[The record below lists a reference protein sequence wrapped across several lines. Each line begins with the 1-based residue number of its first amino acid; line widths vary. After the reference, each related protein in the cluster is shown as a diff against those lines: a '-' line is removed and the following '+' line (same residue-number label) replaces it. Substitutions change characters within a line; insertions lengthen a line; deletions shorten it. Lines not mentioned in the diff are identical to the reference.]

1 MELVLIILAYLI
13 GSIPSGYIIARMHGI
28 DDIRLHGSGNIGATN
43 VARILG
49 TKFFFIVFLADFLK
63 SLLFLLVMQFFGLTP
78 ASIILCGLALIFGNG
93 ASIFL
98 QFRGGKAVATSCGVI
113 AALNPFLVLAILIPW
128 LLVLWST
135 KRIGIASGAA
145 YFMLPFFAAFTHDP
159 SLLVPCTLLISL
171 WGIFLHRSNIREFL
185 ASSASF

>member
-1 MELVLIILAYLI
+1 MELLLIIIAYVI
-13 GSIPSGYIIARMHGI
+13 GSIPSGYIIARWNGI
-28 DDIRLHGSGNIGATN
+28 EDIRLHGSGNIGATN

-49 TKFFFIVFLADFLK
+49 TKFFFIIFLADFLK
-63 SLLFLLVMQFFGLTP
+63 SYLFLSLMQFFGWAPEIVVL
-78 ASIILCGLALIFGNG
+78 SGLALIFGNG

-98 QFRGGKAVATSCGVI
+98 LFRGGKAVATSCGVLG
-113 AALNPFLVLAILIPW
+113 ALNPFLALAVFIPW
-128 LLVLWST
+128 LLVAWVT

-145 YFMLPFFAAFTHDP
+145 YFILPIFAIFAHDA
-159 SLLVPCTLLISL
+159 SLLVPTTLLISI

>member
-1 MELVLIILAYLI
+1 MELLLIGLAYLI
-13 GSIPSGYIIARMHGI
+13 GSIPSGYLIARFYGVE
-28 DDIRLHGSGNIGATN
+28 DIRSHGSGNIGATN

-49 TKFFFIVFLADFLK
+49 ATFFFIVFAADFLK
-63 SLLFLLVMQFFGLTP
+63 AYLFILAMQFFCM
-78 ASIILCGLALIFGNG
+78 AQISIMLAGLALIFGNG

-98 QFRGGKAVATSCGVI
+98 QFRGGKAVATSCGVLSAVSPLLVI
-113 AALNPFLVLAILIPW
+113 AVFIPW
-128 LLVLWST
+128 LLVLWAT

-145 YFMLPFFAAFTHDP
+145 YFVLPLCAAFAYDA

-171 WGIFLHRSNIREFL
+171 WGIFLHRSNIRQFL

>member
-1 MELVLIILAYLI
+1 MELFFIILAYII

-49 TKFFFIVFLADFLK
+49 TKFFFVVFAADFLK
-63 SLLFLLVMQFFGLTP
+63 AYLFISAMQFFCM
-78 ASIILCGLALIFGNG
+78 AQISIMLAGLALIFGNG

-98 QFRGGKAVATSCGVI
+98 QWRGGKAVATSCGVLSAINPLLVI
-113 AALNPFLVLAILIPW
+113 AVFIPW
-128 LLVLWST
+128 LLGLWAT
-135 KRIGIASGAA
+135 KRVGIASGIA
-145 YFMLPFFAAFTHDP
+145 YCVLPLFAAFAHNA
-159 SLLVPCTLLISL
+159 SLLVPCALLISL
-171 WGIFLHRSNIREFL
+171 WGIFLHRSNIRQFL

>member
-1 MELVLIILAYLI
+1 MEFIFIILAYLI
-13 GSIPSGYIIARMHGI
+13 GSIPSGYLIARMQGI
-28 DDIRLHGSGNIGATN
+28 EDIRLHGSGNIGATN

-49 TKFFFIVFLADFLK
+49 TKFFFIVFLTDFLK
-63 SLLFLLVMQFFGLTP
+63 SFLFLFGMQLLNLSAMSVM
-78 ASIILCGLALIFGNG
+78 LCGLALIFGNG

-113 AALNPFLVLAILIPW
+113 CALSPFLVLAVLIPW
-128 LLVLWST
+128 LLTLWGT

-145 YFMLPFFAAFTHDP
+145 YCVLPFFAFFAQDA